1 MTHLINEMTHLI
13 NFLSSKMKY
22 FSFCIFLSANLIFY
36 DLNSNKFEKKEF
48 FQNLNRFLK
57 IKII

>member
-1 MTHLINEMTHLI
+1 
-13 NFLSSKMKY
+13 MKY

-48 FQNLNRFLK
+48 FQNLKKNILHFLFTFFNLK
-57 IKII
+57 IFFS